1 MYVGVNSAPGDA
13 GFCPQ
18 GLFPHIISNWDSG
31 VKPHHPALYHGRYLH
46 AEGKFS
52 APGALKKDDIVI
64 I

>member
-31 VKPHHPALYHGRYLH
+31 VEPHHPALYHGRYLH
-46 AEGKFS
+46 AEGKF
-52 APGALKKDDIVI
+52 PLLVL
-64 I
+64 